1 MRTFQ
6 NARNY
11 HIEAGWSVRESA
23 GRAGGGRPPGDEENG
38 CVCRV
43 RLEWFGR
50 ELTIRKEFV
59 EGALFALAVGGKVAA
74 VPVVGHHERVIAD
87 QGAGA
92 PGWIIYP
99 LCG

>member
-23 GRAGGGRPPGDEENG
+23 GRAGAAARRETKKTAAFA
-38 CVCRV
+38 VY

-74 VPVVGHHERVIAD
+74 VTVVGQHERVIAD